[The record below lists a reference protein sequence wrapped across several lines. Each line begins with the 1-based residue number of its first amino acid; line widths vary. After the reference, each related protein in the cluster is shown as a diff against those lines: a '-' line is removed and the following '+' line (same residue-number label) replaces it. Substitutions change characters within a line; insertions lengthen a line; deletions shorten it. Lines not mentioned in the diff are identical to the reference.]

1 MWVTN
6 QINNNVMKF
15 KAGDF
20 SLVGTFP
27 TGARPATATFD
38 GDSIWITN
46 YDDGTITKL
55 RTSDG
60 ASLGTYTAGP
70 QPAGA
75 VFDGANVWVALDGS
89 NYVRK
94 F

>member
-6 QINNNVMKF
+6 QVDNNVMKF
-15 KAGDF
+15 KADDF
-20 SLVGTFP
+20 SLIDTFP

-38 GDSIWITN
+38 GEHIWITN
-46 YDDGTITKL
+46 YDAGTVTEL
-55 RTSDG
+55 RASDG
-60 ASLGTYTAGP
+60 ATLGTYTAGP

-75 VFDGANVWVALDGS
+75 VFDGANVWVSLGGA